1 MKYTPDVVE
10 LIHPKS
16 FKWGRNASHMMLSI
30 RWWGQQMQ
38 ALNIIQQQPN
48 YEQYFV
54 TQYIEGALRDL
65 RRESGPD
72 YERALATPLW

>member
-1 MKYTPDVVE
+1 
-10 LIHPKS
+10 
-16 FKWGRNASHMMLSI
+16 MMLSI

-65 RRESGPD
+65 RRESDPG